1 MSWLIDSNLA
11 TAGQPKRCH
20 QAEALLADLFRE
32 LDPLGAQ
39 LFDRRANVLAHQVQ
53 LVVGIAVS
61 GMSGQLGGRQGED
74 QPPSAGIDRGEIEH
88 LAKEGS
94 VCFSIAGEND
104 RVNADDHRAE
114 IVNRACRRELRVGS
128 GGAVR

>member
-1 MSWLIDSNLA
+1 MSWLVESDLA
-11 TAGQPKRCH
+11 TAGQPKLRQ
-20 QAEALLADLFRE
+20 QAEALVADLLRE

-39 LFDRRANVLAHQVQ
+39 LLDRRANVLAHQVQ

-61 GMSGQLGGRQGED
+61 GMSGKLGGREGED

-94 VCFSIAGEND
+94 VRSSIAGEND
-104 RVNADDHRAE
+104 RVNADDHRAG
-114 IVNRACRRELRVGS
+114 IVNPGVVSISLRAKTRE
-128 GGAVR
+128 